1 MDRTTKAVGSGLL
14 LVLTA
19 LHAGCGSSAVGGLS
33 TASVGADSPGVT
45 SEDPLARPIQV
56 AWTSARA
63 QRCGFNFDTAKLRA
77 NYLSYESRQGAAGE
91 QLAKLQNSYDTT
103 FKTISGRV
111 SADPDYCTDKKSSEI
126 KADLTRH
133 LAGDYTP
140 NLPKPKVEASC
151 GLFGTACDSGKTDE
165 KFESKK
171 FYDELEKRK
180 NK

>member
-1 MDRTTKAVGSGLL
+1 M
-14 LVLTA
+14 
-19 LHAGCGSSAVGGLS
+19 
-33 TASVGADSPGVT
+33 
-45 SEDPLARPIQV
+45 

-77 NYLSYESRQGAAGE
+77 TYLAYESRQGAAGE
-91 QLAKLQNSYDTT
+91 QLAKIQNSYDTT

-111 SADPDYCTDKKSSEI
+111 SADPDYCTDKKSADI
-126 KADLTRH
+126 KVDLTRH

-140 NLPKPKVEASC
+140 NLPKPKVEVSC
-151 GLFGTACDSGKTDE
+151 GLFGGACDSGQTDE

-171 FYDELEKRK
+171 FYDELDKRK

>member
-1 MDRTTKAVGSGLL
+1 MDRTTKVVGSGLL

-140 NLPKPKVEASC
+140 NLPKPKVEVSC